1 MCQYLT
7 QMPRSTVTQR
17 LRSTLKRLLDK
28 EGHGAAARLA
38 AFSANR
44 PGGRKIRPQDLS
56 YFKHGSE
63 GRTNPLTLD
72 DLDDIADYFRLSIG
86 ELFELKSK
94 DLTGDEQRLL
104 WNFRA
109 LPDVTREHFIALLES
124 AAVATGF
131 VAMKQRKSLRE
142 TQPSDTTTS
151 REVYPIASEIPAE
164 QELAQLREDLHV
176 LSLRLGLMASGPR
189 QHGSIPSLSPREPG
203 GGGVSPTVERGVPRP
218 HRRSSDKGA

>member
-1 MCQYLT
+1 MCHYLT

-17 LRSTLKRLLDK
+17 LRSTLKRLLDA

-38 AFSANR
+38 EFSAKR

-109 LPDVTREHFIALLES
+109 LPDVTREHFMALLES

-131 VAMKQRKSLRE
+131 VAMKQRKLLHE
-142 TQPSDTTTS
+142 TQPSITTS
-151 REVYPIASEIPAE
+151 PPEVYPGAAEIPSEEVRRLRAFLTDLSVK
-164 QELAQLREDLHV
+164 LAVVATSPSEYG
-176 LSLRLGLMASGPR
+176 SLPSADRHQSSSSG
-189 QHGSIPSLSPREPG
+189 SPSR
-203 GGGVSPTVERGVPRP
+203 VEREVPRP
-218 HRRSSDKGA
+218 RRRASDQDA